1 MLPVKIILHPTDLSE
16 QSEVAYRVAC
26 AVARD
31 HGARVVVA
39 HVMTLPLRAYR
50 DFGPYIPDPE
60 TVADEVRDSMRSL
73 RPPRYGVPVE
83 YQVCRGDPA
92 TEIVALTGGLNCD
105 LIVMGTHGRAGLKR
119 LVLGSVAEGVLRRA
133 PCPVLTVKTPATSPV
148 APERPAEEPA
158 RV

>member
-1 MLPVKIILHPTDLSE
+1 MLPIKIILHPTDLSE
-16 QSEVAYRVAC
+16 QSEAAYRVAC
-26 AVARD
+26 AVAHD

-39 HVMTLPLRAYR
+39 HVLTLPMHAYPEL
-50 DFGPYIPDPE
+50 GLAVTDPE
-60 TVADEVRDSMRSL
+60 SVAAEVRESMRSH

-83 YQVCRGDPA
+83 YRVCRGDPA
-92 TEIVALTGGLNCD
+92 SRIVALAGGLKCD

-133 PCPVLTVKTPATSPV
+133 PCPVLTVKAPATSPV